1 MFINFKRIHKFL
13 LMRYICTSTEV
24 RARTQNDS
32 SNHRVRNRVSHS
44 RRILEERMDK
54 CGTFLR
60 SKHTSQSVQL
70 LYETDRVYLSSREA
84 FKYIKG
90 SQHRVEHLVEW
101 EHIHSKNVF
110 TRCSTVYV
118 CRSVVAQSGGNL
130 KGGKFNDLLLSSKK
144 PQQLP
149 SRSDVVV

>member
-1 MFINFKRIHKFL
+1 M
-13 LMRYICTSTEV
+13 Y
-24 RARTQNDS
+24 
-32 SNHRVRNRVSHS
+32 
-44 RRILEERMDK
+44 K
-54 CGTFLR
+54 CGTFRR
-60 SKHTSQSVQL
+60 SKHTSQSDQL

-84 FKYIKG
+84 FKYIRC
-90 SQHRVEHLVEW
+90 SQHRDEHLVEW

-144 PQQLP
+144 LNSQTKILLSQTNILLSQVKILSDLGTNLAVFALK
-149 SRSDVVV
+149 SRKFELGGENCLSQ